1 MMKPPCKQYSFIHL
15 ILINLT
21 TNKKPNQK
29 KNKVNKKLIL
39 SQTQKVGS
47 NSRICLWNRKLND
60 AGFQSGTP
68 IKIEAINGVI
78 KITKDPN
85 AKRKVSKVI
94 NHGNELPVIDL
105 KTTKALP
112 LAEMFSQGD
121 KVSVKVA
128 SGIIKIRK
136 GGE

>member
-1 MMKPPCKQYSFIHL
+1 MM
-15 ILINLT
+15 
-21 TNKKPNQK
+21 NKKKTTKQK
-29 KNKVNKKLIL
+29 KLNKMKTKPIL
-39 SQTQKVGS
+39 LNQTQKVGS

-78 KITKDPN
+78 KITKDKN

-105 KTTKALP
+105 KNTKALP
-112 LAEMFSQGD
+112 LAEMFTQGD
-121 KVSVKVA
+121 KVNVSIASDLIEIKKREKV
-128 SGIIKIRK
+128 
-136 GGE
+136 

>member
-1 MMKPPCKQYSFIHL
+1 MKTKP
-15 ILINLT
+15 ILLLN
-21 TNKKPNQK
+21 
-29 KNKVNKKLIL
+29 
-39 SQTQKVGS
+39 QTQKVGS

-78 KITKDPN
+78 KITKDKN

-105 KTTKALP
+105 KNTKALP

-121 KVSVKVA
+121 KVNVSISSDLIEIKKREEA
-128 SGIIKIRK
+128 SK
-136 GGE
+136 

>member
-1 MMKPPCKQYSFIHL
+1 M
-15 ILINLT
+15 
-21 TNKKPNQK
+21 
-29 KNKVNKKLIL
+29 NKKLIL

-47 NSRICLWNRKLND
+47 NSRICLWNRKLNE

-68 IKIEAINGVI
+68 IKIKAVNGVI

-105 KTTKALP
+105 KNTKALP

-121 KVSVKVA
+121 KVNVSI
-128 SGIIKIRK
+128 SSDFIEIKRK
-136 GGE
+136 EEA

>member
-1 MMKPPCKQYSFIHL
+1 M
-15 ILINLT
+15 
-21 TNKKPNQK
+21 
-29 KNKVNKKLIL
+29 NKKLIL

-68 IKIEAINGVI
+68 IKIEAINGII

-136 GGE
+136 GAE

>member
-1 MMKPPCKQYSFIHL
+1 M
-15 ILINLT
+15 
-21 TNKKPNQK
+21 
-29 KNKVNKKLIL
+29 NKKLIL

-47 NSRICLWNRKLND
+47 NSRICLWNRKLNE

-68 IKIEAINGVI
+68 IKIKAVNGVI

-105 KTTKALP
+105 KNTKALP
-112 LAEMFSQGD
+112 LAEMFLQGD
-121 KVSVKVA
+121 KVSV
-128 SGIIKIRK
+128 SISSDFIEIKRK
-136 GGE
+136 EEA

>member
-1 MMKPPCKQYSFIHL
+1 M
-15 ILINLT
+15 ILDKKLT
-21 TNKKPNQK
+21 KE
-29 KNKVNKKLIL
+29 NKVNKKLIL

-60 AGFQSGTP
+60 ANFKSGTP

-78 KITKDPN
+78 KITRDPN

-105 KTTKALP
+105 KNTKALP

-121 KVSVKVA
+121 KVSVNIA
-128 SGIIKIRK
+128 SDLIEIKKR
-136 GGE
+136 EEV

>member
-1 MMKPPCKQYSFIHL
+1 M
-15 ILINLT
+15 
-21 TNKKPNQK
+21 
-29 KNKVNKKLIL
+29 NKKLIL

-47 NSRICLWNRKLND
+47 NSRICLWNRKLNE

-68 IKIEAINGVI
+68 IKIKAVNGVI
-78 KITKDPN
+78 KITKDPS

-105 KTTKALP
+105 KNTKALP

-121 KVSVKVA
+121 KVSVNIA
-128 SGIIKIRK
+128 SNFIEIKRK
-136 GGE
+136 EEA

>member
-1 MMKPPCKQYSFIHL
+1 M
-15 ILINLT
+15 
-21 TNKKPNQK
+21 
-29 KNKVNKKLIL
+29 NKKLIL

-68 IKIEAINGVI
+68 IKIEAINGII

-112 LAEMFSQGD
+112 LAKMFSQGD

>member
-1 MMKPPCKQYSFIHL
+1 M
-15 ILINLT
+15 
-21 TNKKPNQK
+21 
-29 KNKVNKKLIL
+29 NKKLIL

-68 IKIEAINGVI
+68 IKIEAINGII

>member
-1 MMKPPCKQYSFIHL
+1 MKTKP
-15 ILINLT
+15 ILLLN
-21 TNKKPNQK
+21 
-29 KNKVNKKLIL
+29 
-39 SQTQKVGS
+39 QTQKVGS

-78 KITKDPN
+78 KITKDKN

-105 KTTKALP
+105 KNTKALP

-121 KVSVKVA
+121 KVNVSIA
-128 SGIIKIRK
+128 SGLIEIKRK
-136 GGE
+136 EEA